1 LIEPGLW
8 RIPLAMP
15 VGPAFVNVY
24 LLRAAD
30 GWILIDTGMGFPPVF
45 AELAAALATPASS
58 RATPPDPTDAR
69 PPRPLRQRPPSLR
82 A

>member
-1 LIEPGLW
+1 MTPELIEPGLW

-45 AELAAALATPASS
+45 AELAAALAHAGVEPRNS
-58 RATPPDPTDAR
+58 AR
-69 PPRPLRQRPPSLR
+69 SY
-82 A
+82 